1 MMMMQRSLVRSAAA
15 AAPRNSTVS
24 NVRHFRKTAPTKLT
38 ENKQVSGLAGVIEAD
53 NATFTTKVYHYSSMA
68 LLGLTPVA
76 FVLSPSPIA
85 LPVDF
90 ALGVL
95 FPLHAHIGMNNVIS
109 DYVPKETKTLA
120 RLAWL
125 GVTGVMLLG
134 LLRVN
139 IEGPGV
145 TETIKTIWRESPNKK
160 HE

>member
-1 MMMMQRSLVRSAAA
+1 MYIIIT
-15 AAPRNSTVS
+15 P
-24 NVRHFRKTAPTKLT
+24 
-38 ENKQVSGLAGVIEAD
+38 IAD
-53 NATFTTKVYHYSSMA
+53 NATFTTKAYHYSSMA

-95 FPLHAHIGMNNVIS
+95 FPLHAHIGMNNIIS
-109 DYVPKETKTLA
+109 DYVPKETRTLA

-134 LLRVN
+134 FLRVN
-139 IEGPGV
+139 IEGPGL
-145 TETIKTIWRESPNKK
+145 TETIKTVWRESPNKK